1 MKYCKAKASAS
12 YLFAKQFGNSQTIYL
27 LNMFFLQEIE
37 SYNVQNCKG
46 QLVYL
51 LLKCIEQKQQ
61 KMAKL
66 TSSYPHTTNNFQPQN
81 LFFSVKIIV
90 KHTDEQFKV
99 QNQRRREKRWGEK
112 MLTSL
117 ERRLPW
123 LGNTN
128 CIVVSREK
136 KISGLVCLYY
146 ISSLYL
152 LQITQWNKN

>member
-1 MKYCKAKASAS
+1 
-12 YLFAKQFGNSQTIYL
+12 
-27 LNMFFLQEIE
+27 
-37 SYNVQNCKG
+37 
-46 QLVYL
+46 
-51 LLKCIEQKQQ
+51 
-61 KMAKL
+61 MAKL

-136 KISGLVCLYY
+136 KISGLVYTWQFFAFL
-146 ISSLYL
+146 ISCKKARKTTNFSRKSKKIARKL
-152 LQITQWNKN
+152 KNDISTLVNYKK

>member
-1 MKYCKAKASAS
+1 MKYYKAKASTS

-27 LNMFFLQEIE
+27 LNNFFLQEIE
-37 SYNVQNCKG
+37 SHNVQNCKG

-51 LLKCIEQKQQ
+51 LLKCIEKKQQ

-136 KISGLVCLYY
+136 KISGLVYY
-146 ISSLYL
+146 
-152 LQITQWNKN
+152 QPTT

>member
-1 MKYCKAKASAS
+1 M
-12 YLFAKQFGNSQTIYL
+12 
-27 LNMFFLQEIE
+27 
-37 SYNVQNCKG
+37 
-46 QLVYL
+46 VYL

-61 KMAKL
+61 KIAKL

-136 KISGLVCLYY
+136 KISGLVYLYY

-152 LQITQWNKN
+152 LESTQWNKNKDYVFAIFFREIIAIRYTQFCCTYDFKTF